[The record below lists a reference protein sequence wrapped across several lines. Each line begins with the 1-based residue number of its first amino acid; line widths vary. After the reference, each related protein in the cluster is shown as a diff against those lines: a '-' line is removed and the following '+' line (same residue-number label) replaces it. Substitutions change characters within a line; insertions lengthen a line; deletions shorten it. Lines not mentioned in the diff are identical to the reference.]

1 MPGTIDLKVRNRA
14 SSGSA
19 EARRMRRA
27 GELPAVL
34 YGGGEETVLVLETFE
49 FMKKI
54 GYASAAGMVTL
65 VDPDGAKTTAI
76 IKEVQW
82 NRLTDKPLHV
92 DFYRVSLDQI
102 VEVKVPLHF
111 EGTPKGLLFGGVFDQ
126 LMHEVTVKVKASSIP
141 PRISVDVSD
150 LGIGDALHVRD
161 LVLPEGVKPDTSAD
175 LPIAHVVPPTV
186 EKAKP
191 AAEAAVEETAA
202 APAVEEDKKKKD

>member
-34 YGGGEETVLVLETFE
+34 YGGGKETVLALETFE

-54 GYASAAGMVTL
+54 GYASAGMVTL
-65 VDPDGAKTTAI
+65 IDPDGAKTTAI

-82 NRLTDKPLHV
+82 NRLTDKPLHI
-92 DFYRVSLDQI
+92 DFYRVSMDQI

-111 EGTPKGLLFGGVFDQ
+111 EGTPRGLLFGGVFDQ

-141 PRISVDVSD
+141 SKIGVDVSD
-150 LGIGDALHVRD
+150 LGIGDALHVKD
-161 LVLPEGVKPDTSAD
+161 LVLPEGVRMDTPAE

-186 EKAKP
+186 EKTKP
-191 AAEAAVEETAA
+191 AAEEAAEETAA
-202 APAVEEDKKKKD
+202 APSGEEDKKKKD